1 MHALTIRPEHLADHQ
16 AIAHVTRLAF
26 DQTDGSEVQ
35 MIERIRASADF
46 VPELSLVALL
56 DEEELGEESEAVVGH
71 ALFSYVQLISY
82 VQLKGAQP
90 TRVLSLGPV
99 SVLPRVQR
107 RGIGTALI
115 ERGLSIA
122 RERGEPLVVVLGHPE
137 YYPRFGF
144 VQAARFGLSPNWEA
158 LMICPLQ
165 ADLSDF
171 RGLQI
176 PY

>member
-1 MHALTIRPEHLADHQ
+1 MRALTICPERPSDYQ

-26 DQTDGSEVQ
+26 DQTDGAEVQ

-46 VPELSLVALL
+46 VPDLSLVALL
-56 DEEELGEESEAVVGH
+56 EREGSDRERQQAEVVGH
-71 ALFSYVQLISY
+71 ALFSYVQL
-82 VQLKGAQP
+82 KGARP
-90 TRVLSLGPV
+90 ARVLSLGPV
-99 SVLPRVQR
+99 SVWPAVQR

-115 ERGLSIA
+115 ERGLSVA

-144 VQAARFGLSPNWEA
+144 VQAAHFGLSPAWEA

-165 ADLSDF
+165 SDLSDF
-171 RGLQI
+171 RELQI
-176 PY
+176 PH